1 MTESNLFS
9 SAFVFYVLSL
19 VVYFLVHF
27 ARREKWA
34 KGALILAVIG
44 FCSQTV
50 ALLLRT
56 FSSGHAPFTNMYESL
71 SFLSWAIVLA
81 LIIFGRS
88 SLMPR
93 LGPYLMLIVVG
104 LVALASSPLMPKEAT
119 PLVPA
124 LQSYWLWLHV
134 SVTLLGE
141 AFFAVAF
148 AASIIY
154 IHFVFAPYIHSRIL
168 GWKGKRSAWIAI
180 VRLVDAMYT
189 YFGLNAA
196 DSDEKKERLDA
207 LAYRAVAVGFPLF
220 TLGGLVFGMVWAYRA
235 WGRYWGWDPKEVWSL
250 ITWFVFA
257 LYLHTRIVMGWKGKR
272 SALIAILGFLAALFT
287 YFGVNYLL
295 AGLHSYA

>member
-1 MTESNLFS
+1 MTESTLFTI
-9 SAFVFYVLSL
+9 AFILYVLSL
-19 VVYFLVHF
+19 LVYFAGLF
-27 ARREKWA
+27 ARKDWA
-34 KGALILAVIG
+34 GAGLILAVIG
-44 FCSQTV
+44 FCGQTA

-81 LIIFGRS
+81 LIIFGRTS
-88 SLMPR
+88 RVPR

-104 LVALASSPLMPKEAT
+104 LVALASSPLMPKGAA

-148 AASIIY
+148 VASLLYLAADTEE
-154 IHFVFAPYIHSRIL
+154 
-168 GWKGKRSAWIAI
+168 KRS
-180 VRLVDAMYT
+180 
-189 YFGLNAA
+189 
-196 DSDEKKERLDA
+196 RLDA

-220 TLGGLVFGMVWAYRA
+220 TLGGLIFGMVWAYRA
-235 WGRYWGWDPKEVWSL
+235 WGRYWAWDPKEVWSL

-272 SALIAILGFLAALFT
+272 SAWIAVAGFLAALFT

>member
-1 MTESNLFS
+1 MTESTLFTI
-9 SAFVFYVLSL
+9 AFVFYVLAL
-19 VVYFLVHF
+19 LVYFAALF
-27 ARREKWA
+27 ARRDSWA
-34 KGALILAVIG
+34 GAGLVLAIIG
-44 FCSQTV
+44 FCSHTA
-50 ALLLRT
+50 ALILRT
-56 FSSGHAPFTNMYESL
+56 ASSGHAPFTNMYESI

-81 LIIFGRS
+81 LIIFSRS
-88 SLMPR
+88 SRAPR

-104 LVALASSPLMPKEAT
+104 LVALASSPLMPKGAT

-148 AASIIY
+148 VTSLLY
-154 IHFVFAPYIHSRIL
+154 L
-168 GWKGKRSAWIAI
+168 
-180 VRLVDAMYT
+180 
-189 YFGLNAA
+189 AA
-196 DSDEKKERLDA
+196 DTEEKKARLDA

-220 TLGGLVFGMVWAYRA
+220 TLGGLIFGMVWAYRA
-235 WGRYWGWDPKEVWSL
+235 WGRYWSWDPKEVWSL

-272 SALIAILGFLAALFT
+272 SAWIAIGGFLAALFT

-295 AGLHSYA
+295 AGLHSYV

>member
-1 MTESNLFS
+1 MTESTLFTI
-9 SAFVFYVLSL
+9 AFALYTAAL
-19 VVYFLVHF
+19 VVYFASIF
-27 ARREKWA
+27 ARREGWA
-34 KGALILAVIG
+34 GTGLVLAVLG
-44 FCSQTV
+44 LCSHSA
-50 ALLLRT
+50 ALVLRT
-56 FSSGHAPFTNMYESL
+56 VSSGHAPFTNMYESL

-81 LIIFGRS
+81 LVIFGRKS
-88 SLMPR
+88 RAPR
-93 LGPYLMLIVVG
+93 LGPYLMLIVVA
-104 LVALASSPLMPKEAT
+104 LVALASSPLMPKDAT

-141 AFFAVAF
+141 GFFAVAF
-148 AASIIY
+148 VGSLLY
-154 IHFVFAPYIHSRIL
+154 L
-168 GWKGKRSAWIAI
+168 
-180 VRLVDAMYT
+180 
-189 YFGLNAA
+189 AA
-196 DSDEKKERLDA
+196 DTAEKKERFDA

-272 SALIAILGFLAALFT
+272 SAWIAIAGFLAALFT

-295 AGLHSYA
+295 AGLHSYS